1 MSPHGHGSDDD
12 EAAVTAISNEEWC
25 SWLHAELRACPAYAT
40 HGALLD
46 ECCAI
51 AARWRTRFWGRKALW
66 NRMRRGS
73 RLAKELAEAAP
84 VLERARLEAQSVKL
98 EGGARVVVI
107 DLCSGFG
114 YMAMFLSELLPPDKV
129 ERIVLVD
136 KAWARHGVERR
147 PHHIDPAHISDPGW
161 PIRLSTSHA
170 DLKTPSDRRSL
181 LRAFLSRGCPAML
194 LGVHLCGTLS
204 LRAVDLFNDSPSFF
218 FLGLKPCCLP
228 PAFFAQRGDV
238 FGSANG
244 HCFAAKAVAVAGKWQ
259 RGKWVG
265 GASRQELQR
274 KFAVW
279 VDNLSRCVEC
289 DVEGGGGEGGEEAGG
304 AGRGVVAV
312 EQHRVQSLWRLS
324 SCRETS
330 RDLGT
335 HHRRRCER
343 RFLNDFI
350 FCSRPWA
357 ALAPRSA
364 TSAAHAAGPEASGT
378 LAAVPAPNRSNGA
391 GVHDGTLVELGR

>member
-1 MSPHGHGSDDD
+1 
-12 EAAVTAISNEEWC
+12 
-25 SWLHAELRACPAYAT
+25 
-40 HGALLD
+40 
-46 ECCAI
+46 
-51 AARWRTRFWGRKALW
+51 
-66 NRMRRGS
+66 
-73 RLAKELAEAAP
+73 
-84 VLERARLEAQSVKL
+84 
-98 EGGARVVVI
+98 
-107 DLCSGFG
+107 
-114 YMAMFLSELLPPDKV
+114 
-129 ERIVLVD
+129 
-136 KAWARHGVERR
+136 
-147 PHHIDPAHISDPGW
+147 
-161 PIRLSTSHA
+161 
-170 DLKTPSDRRSL
+170 
-181 LRAFLSRGCPAML
+181 ML

-312 EQHRVQSLWRLS
+312 EQHRVQSLW
-324 SCRETS
+324 
-330 RDLGT
+330 
-335 HHRRRCER
+335 
-343 RFLNDFI
+343 FLNDFI

-391 GVHDGTLVELGR
+391 GVSEARRAAVVANFDEARREAKRARRAGRRGDAERAAAERRRAARFVATLRRGAGPGTARGGGGGG

>member
-1 MSPHGHGSDDD
+1 M
-12 EAAVTAISNEEWC
+12 VF
-25 SWLHAELRACPAYAT
+25 
-40 HGALLD
+40 
-46 ECCAI
+46 
-51 AARWRTRFWGRKALW
+51 TRPTS
-66 NRMRRGS
+66 S
-73 RLAKELAEAAP
+73 RLSTDA
-84 VLERARLEAQSVKL
+84 VQ
-98 EGGARVVVI
+98 
-107 DLCSGFG
+107 
-114 YMAMFLSELLPPDKV
+114 V

-181 LRAFLSRGCPAML
+181 LRAFLSRGSPAML

-391 GVHDGTLVELGR
+391 GVSEARRAAVVANFDEARREAKRARRAGRRGDAERAAAERRRAAREGRAVRLELAPCGPSSVLLRCLVEVHDGTLVELGR